1 MAGNPETLSL
11 LNGRFYVQELV
22 SIHRKE
28 WALLFQEELSLPDPF
43 RRYLSSFQEAFLFSV
58 HEPESLIRGLKRAG
72 LKKTLWVP
80 SLPDVRQGISLQ
92 TLQKKILKSAHIP
105 WEETEKTIFL
115 NSEDLRQA
123 RELLDTLNNQT
134 GGVRPWWAIH
144 PGSGSPHKN
153 WPWERFLEVA
163 LAISNQKQI
172 QPLFLF
178 GPVEE
183 EAPKEMV
190 KAIEAQGFPILN
202 RSALPILA
210 GVLSHCVGYLGNDS
224 GVSHLAAALGIP
236 TVNLFGPTDPAYW
249 SPEGGNVTI
258 LTSALPCAPC
268 SPEAVKLCP
277 EKECLLSLSVN
288 MVLDRILAVV

>member
-11 LNGRFYVQELV
+11 LKGRFYAQEVV

-58 HEPESLIRGLKRAG
+58 REPEILIRGLKRAG
-72 LKKTLWVP
+72 LKKTLWIP
-80 SLPDVRQGISLQ
+80 SLPDLSQGISLQ